1 MAAKRR
7 KKYFEKSEKR
17 GLTIGLTY
25 AIITLQG
32 GGQPRKEVAGMK
44 TNDVIQLLLL
54 VVAAITLGTYIASL
68 VMK

>member
-1 MAAKRR
+1 M
-7 KKYFEKSEKR
+7 
-17 GLTIGLTY
+17 TM
-25 AIITLQG
+25 QG